1 MRRPAVLPA
10 VLLLAG
16 TTLAACTEAGVRREP
31 VAMLNYF
38 GDSYPIYETEATG
51 PRLFGANS
59 PEVIWRVRYR
69 HFPVQCSYPTLESCY
84 HSLSRY
90 IHWQDEFDPGD

>member
-1 MRRPAVLPA
+1 MRPVAVLPA
-10 VLLLAG
+10 VMLVAG
-16 TTLAACTEAGVRREP
+16 TTLSACAATGPRPEP
-31 VAMLNYF
+31 VAMLDYF
-38 GDSYPIYETEATG
+38 GQSLPIYETEATG

-59 PEVIWRVRYR
+59 PDVIWRVRYR

-90 IHWQDEFDPGD
+90 IHWQEEFDIND